1 MMKKITKKT
10 VIVILGVSLWH
21 SIAIN
26 NKYNNVSNEG
36 ILAIGIIIGSIIT
49 TKKHN
54 EISDKLDIIM
64 EISEKGKIDSLLQE
78 IMDIGWKND
87 SLTLKYEY
95 GWEF

>member
-1 MMKKITKKT
+1 MTMKKITKKT

-26 NKYNNVSNEG
+26 KKYNNVSNE
-36 ILAIGIIIGSIIT
+36 LEMVMKS
-49 TKKHN
+49 N
-54 EISDKLDIIM
+54 DKL
-64 EISEKGKIDSLLQE
+64 KIDSLLQE

>member
-1 MMKKITKKT
+1 MTMKKITKKT

-26 NKYNNVSNEG
+26 NKYNNVSNE
-36 ILAIGIIIGSIIT
+36 LEMVMKS
-49 TKKHN
+49 N
-54 EISDKLDIIM
+54 NKL
-64 EISEKGKIDSLLQE
+64 KIDSLLQE

>member
-1 MMKKITKKT
+1 MKKITKIT

-26 NKYNNVSNEG
+26 KKYNNVSNELEMV
-36 ILAIGIIIGSIIT
+36 IKSS
-49 TKKHN
+49 N
-54 EISDKLDIIM
+54 KL
-64 EISEKGKIDSLLQE
+64 KIDSLLQQ

-95 GWEF
+95 GWEFTN

>member
-1 MMKKITKKT
+1 MKKITKIT

-26 NKYNNVSNEG
+26 KKYNNISN
-36 ILAIGIIIGSIIT
+36 
-49 TKKHN
+49 
-54 EISDKLDIIM
+54 KLDVIISV
-64 EISEKGKIDSLLQE
+64 SEKGKIDSLQQQ

-95 GWEF
+95 GWEFTN

>member
-1 MMKKITKKT
+1 MTMKKITKKA

-26 NKYNNVSNEG
+26 KKYNNISN
-36 ILAIGIIIGSIIT
+36 
-49 TKKHN
+49 
-54 EISDKLDIIM
+54 KLDMIIS
-64 EISEKGKIDSLLQE
+64 ISEKGKIDSLQQQ
-78 IMDIGWKND
+78 IMDIGWKYD

>member
-1 MMKKITKKT
+1 MKKITKKA

-26 NKYNNVSNEG
+26 NKYNNVSNE
-36 ILAIGIIIGSIIT
+36 L
-49 TKKHN
+49 
-54 EISDKLDIIM
+54 EIVMKSNNKL
-64 EISEKGKIDSLLQE
+64 KIDSLLQE

>member
-1 MMKKITKKT
+1 MTMKKITKRA

-21 SIAIN
+21 SVTIN
-26 NKYNNVSNEG
+26 KKYNNVSNELEMV
-36 ILAIGIIIGSIIT
+36 IKSS
-49 TKKHN
+49 N
-54 EISDKLDIIM
+54 KL
-64 EISEKGKIDSLLQE
+64 KIDSLLQQ

>member
-1 MMKKITKKT
+1 MTMKKITKIT

-26 NKYNNVSNEG
+26 KKYNNISN
-36 ILAIGIIIGSIIT
+36 
-49 TKKHN
+49 
-54 EISDKLDIIM
+54 KLDMIIS
-64 EISEKGKIDSLLQE
+64 ISEKGKIDSLQQQ
-78 IMDIGWKND
+78 IMDIGWKYD

>member
-1 MMKKITKKT
+1 MMKKITKKA

-26 NKYNNVSNEG
+26 KKYNNISN
-36 ILAIGIIIGSIIT
+36 
-49 TKKHN
+49 
-54 EISDKLDIIM
+54 KLDMIISV
-64 EISEKGKIDSLLQE
+64 SEKGKIDSLQQQ
-78 IMDIGWKND
+78 IMDIGWKYD